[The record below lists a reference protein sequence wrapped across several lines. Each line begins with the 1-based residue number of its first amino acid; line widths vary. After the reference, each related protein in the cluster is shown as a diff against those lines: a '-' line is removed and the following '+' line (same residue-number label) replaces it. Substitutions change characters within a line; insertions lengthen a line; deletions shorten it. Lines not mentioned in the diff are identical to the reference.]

1 MTNKNKESNLIKKIW
16 NGIDFLVP
24 GSLFFRFGNWIDNS
38 KSRTYLKGITN
49 IAITSGLLGM
59 GFLYVTNALK
69 YQALNYKKWPEIR
82 KKIQMRYS
90 YEEQIN
96 DQRVYRNQFQTLNK
110 NKDDVLDSTEFI
122 YRNE

>member
-38 KSRTYLKGITN
+38 KSRTYLQGITN

-82 KKIQMRYS
+82 KKRGIFPPFEKLYNSGR
-90 YEEQIN
+90 E
-96 DQRVYRNQFQTLNK
+96 T
-110 NKDDVLDSTEFI
+110 
-122 YRNE
+122 

>member
-1 MTNKNKESNLIKKIW
+1 M
-16 NGIDFLVP
+16 FLQ
-24 GSLFFRFGNWIDNS
+24 
-38 KSRTYLKGITN
+38 Y
-49 IAITSGLLGM
+49 
-59 GFLYVTNALK
+59 
-69 YQALNYKKWPEIR
+69 PEIR